1 MNMMEEADMK
11 KEAMSKTEVPF
22 TVNGCKAM
30 TKEDI
35 FKHLTEL
42 VDGGKMLS
50 RPMLSQGGGLNY
62 YAITKKCE
70 RGELHR
76 SRIGKVYFT
85 ESVDKDWFDSL
96 VFCDLDNKRIYT
108 SADMESIFGET
119 KYYGWLK
126 KCASGEM
133 LQFDGV
139 GKSATLYIK

>member
-1 MNMMEEADMK
+1 MSEEVDMRK
-11 KEAMSKTEVPF
+11 AEVSA
-22 TVNGCKAM
+22 TGNGCDAM
-30 TKEDI
+30 TKEAI
-35 FKHLTEL
+35 FSHLTEL
-42 VDGGKMLS
+42 VEGGKMFS
-50 RPMLSQGGGLNY
+50 RPMLSNKGGLNY

-70 RGELHR
+70 RGELFR

-85 ESVDKDWFDSL
+85 ELADKDWFDDL
-96 VFCDLDNKRIYT
+96 IFCDLEKKRIYT

-126 KCASGEM
+126 MCATGDM